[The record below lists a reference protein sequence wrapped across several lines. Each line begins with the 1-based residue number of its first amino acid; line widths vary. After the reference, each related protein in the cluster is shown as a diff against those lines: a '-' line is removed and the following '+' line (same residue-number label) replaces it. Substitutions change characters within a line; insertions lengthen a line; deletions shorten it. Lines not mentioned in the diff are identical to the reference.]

1 MARFLECR
9 GLEGVLKTGN
19 LSEYPVICAEV
30 TASFSVVSE
39 TINAVQK
46 FLKEK
51 HARTE
56 VTAVIARLQAGE
68 KEKLSLTAAL
78 HLEKIRAQAQA
89 CIDKETLA
97 SDTRISSLLSEGIS
111 SLEQKILATIEGI
124 NETLEELTMTLEDES
139 DE

>member
-1 MARFLECR
+1 MAHFLECS
-9 GLEGVLKTGN
+9 GLEGVLRTGN

-46 FLKEK
+46 SLKKK
-51 HARTE
+51 HERTDLS
-56 VTAVIARLQAGE
+56 AVISRLQAGE

-97 SDTRISSLLSEGIS
+97 SDTRISSLLSQGIS
-111 SLEQKILATIEGI
+111 SLQQKILATIDGI
-124 NETLEELTMTLEDES
+124 NESLEELTMALDDES

>member
-1 MARFLECR
+1 MAHFLECS
-9 GLEGVLKTGN
+9 GLEGVLRTGN

-46 FLKEK
+46 SLKEK
-51 HARTE
+51 HERTDLS
-56 VTAVIARLQAGE
+56 AVISRLQAGE

-78 HLEKIRAQAQA
+78 HLEKIRSQAQA
-89 CIDKETLA
+89 FIDKETLA
-97 SDTRISSLLSEGIS
+97 SDTRISSLLSQGIS
-111 SLEQKILATIEGI
+111 SLQQKILATIDGI
-124 NETLEELTMTLEDES
+124 NESLEELTMALDDES

>member
-1 MARFLECR
+1 
-9 GLEGVLKTGN
+9 V
-19 LSEYPVICAEV
+19 VCAEV

-39 TINAVQK
+39 TIIAVGK

-51 HARTE
+51 HGRNDLS
-56 VTAVIARLQAGE
+56 AVVARLQAGE

-97 SDTRISSLLSEGIS
+97 SDTRISSLLSQGIS
-111 SLEQKILATIEGI
+111 SLQQKIHATIEGI
-124 NETLEELTMTLEDES
+124 NETLEELTMTLDEES